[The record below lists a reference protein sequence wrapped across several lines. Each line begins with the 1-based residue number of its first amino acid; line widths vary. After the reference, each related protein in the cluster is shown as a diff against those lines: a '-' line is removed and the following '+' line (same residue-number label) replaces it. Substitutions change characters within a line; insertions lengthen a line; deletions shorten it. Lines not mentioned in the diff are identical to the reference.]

1 MPMLP
6 RSSTSRAKR
15 QDRVARW
22 IITLGGL
29 IVIASVIAI
38 VLLIVGVTLPLFRSP
53 HSSELGQISLPTSI
67 KSSDALAV
75 GIEVP
80 IGQES
85 GTVYVISRNGTVVYL
100 TLDGGTIVSQD
111 AVRAPEGSSATTIT
125 GIERHHGWNYTL
137 IWDDGSLSLISL
149 VPKTAYDAQGVR
161 SNSYEIRTIGE
172 SLAEGVGQPVLA
184 LMRGDEQGTTA
195 IRLLSSGQILVSRSQ
210 VTENLLGER
219 ETTASTETID
229 VSSLRKISTMTAD
242 STGRTLY
249 VGTETGRIARWQL
262 DEDGSVLKREVVRA
276 FEDGRRITSLAMM
289 LGDVSL
295 VVGDDQGDVTTWFT
309 VRVDDQPM
317 LGRIHKLTAQDG
329 AVRQIVP
336 STRNKSVWT
345 LGSAGHLHWDHM
357 TSERNLLQLSGDS
370 PQQLF
375 GCSPQGD
382 ALVALN
388 SDGLLTAWRCE
399 AAHPEASWRTLFG
412 PVHYEGYDE
421 PAFTWQTTG
430 GDEFEPKYSLV
441 PLLFG
446 TFKGTLFAMLFAVP
460 LALFSAAYTA
470 HFTTPAFKKT
480 VKPIVEIM
488 AAIPSVVIGFLVA
501 LWLAPIME
509 RWIVAVFVSLLTI
522 PAVFLAFMFAWQYAR
537 RFDVVRRVENG
548 FEFLALIPVLLGG
561 MGLAVLVS
569 PTVESV
575 IFGGSFAQWLYQDL
589 GVRMDQ
595 RNAIIIAF
603 GLGFAVIPII
613 FSIAEDALS
622 AVPHNLAAASMAVG
636 ASRWQTLWRVILPSA
651 SPGIFAGV
659 MIGFGRA
666 VGETMIVLMATGNTP
681 LIDLSPFNGM
691 RTLSAN
697 IAVEMP
703 EAPVGGTLYRVLF
716 LCAVILFILTFT
728 LNTTAEI
735 VRQRLRK
742 RFGRL

>member
-6 RSSTSRAKR
+6 RSSTSRAKQ
-15 QDRVARW
+15 QDRIARW
-22 IITLGGL
+22 VITLGGL

-38 VLLIVGVTLPLFRSP
+38 VVLIVGVTLPLFRSP
-53 HSSELGQISLPTSI
+53 FSTELGQIRLP
-67 KSSDALAV
+67 SSVKPGDVLAV
-75 GIEVP
+75 GVDIP
-80 IGQES
+80 IGKES
-85 GTVYVISRNGTVVYL
+85 GSVHVLSRDGTVSYL
-100 TLDGGTIVSQD
+100 GLDSGDVTSHG
-111 AVRAPEGSSATTIT
+111 AVQPPAGSTAKAIAAV
-125 GIERHHGWNYTL
+125 ERHDGWNYTL
-137 IWDDGSLSLISL
+137 IWDDGSLSLISIA
-149 VPKTAYDAQGVR
+149 PQTAYDAQGTR
-161 SNSYEIRTIGE
+161 STSYQIRTIGE
-172 SLAEGVGQPVLA
+172 SLAEGVKQPVLA

-195 IRLLSSGQILVSRSQ
+195 VRLLSDGQISVSRSQ

-219 ETTASTETID
+219 ETTASTHTID
-229 VSSLRKISTMTAD
+229 VSSLPNISTMTAD
-242 STGRTLY
+242 SGGRNLY

-317 LGRIHKLTAQDG
+317 LGRIHTLTAQEG

-336 STRNKSVWT
+336 ATRNKSLWT
-345 LGSAGHLHWDHM
+345 LGSSGRLHWDHM
-357 TSERNLLQLSGDS
+357 TSERNLLQLSSDS
-370 PQQLF
+370 PLQLF
-375 GCSPQGD
+375 GCSPQGE
-382 ALVALN
+382 ALVAL
-388 SDGLLTAWRCE
+388 DDTGLLTVWQCE
-399 AAHPEASWRTLFG
+399 APHPEASWRTLFG

-509 RWIVAVFVSLLTI
+509 RWIIAVFVSLLTI

-537 RFDVVRRVENG
+537 RFDMVRRVENG

-561 MGLAVLVS
+561 LALAVAIA

-575 IFGGSFAQWLYQDL
+575 VFGGSFAQWLYQDL

-613 FSIAEDALS
+613 FSISEDALS